1 MKRLAGIAVALLAL
15 LHAVPAYAD
24 GISGMSVSPGAVKV
38 GQKVTVT
45 VNGTL
50 GPGNKCR
57 VYYKT
62 TDPFVDKVLGDI
74 SSFPTTFQVSFSK
87 PGVGQGGVHYV
98 HVWTGTT
105 GENPCDGKG
114 FNTTVKVTA
123 AGIVLQPGRLAASP
137 CPPGWVVKAHE
148 ASSGFLTCV
157 PRKPATKIQCPPKT
171 QYVETECMVGC
182 KPVPY

>member
-1 MKRLAGIAVALLAL
+1 MKRLAGTAVALLAPPP
-15 LHAVPAYAD
+15 AVPACAG

-57 VYYKT
+57 VYNKT
-62 TDPFVDKVLGDI
+62 TDPFVDKGLGDI

-98 HVWTGTT
+98 HVWTGPT
-105 GENPCDGKG
+105 GADPCDGKG
-114 FNTTVKVTA
+114 
-123 AGIVLQPGRLAASP
+123 
-137 CPPGWVVKAHE
+137 
-148 ASSGFLTCV
+148 
-157 PRKPATKIQCPPKT
+157 
-171 QYVETECMVGC
+171 
-182 KPVPY
+182 